1 MIYSLFLE
9 SEIIESKIKEP
20 TKIRLGL
27 ILVTNKIKVPKTHK
41 IMLKNKKQEEYHSPM
56 ADILEISG
64 TGILCNSTSES
75 ESGTEGFETDTIYG
89 W

>member
-1 MIYSLFLE
+1 
-9 SEIIESKIKEP
+9 
-20 TKIRLGL
+20 
-27 ILVTNKIKVPKTHK
+27 
-41 IMLKNKKQEEYHSPM
+41 MLKIKKQEEYHSPM

-75 ESGTEGFETDTIYG
+75 ESETEGFETDAVYG